1 MKRDT
6 IQKLESYKDD
16 GFIDMDDMI
25 VALGNY
31 MSGRELEEFVEF
43 IEDEYVKY

>member
-6 IQKLESYKDD
+6 LQRLESYKDD
-16 GFIDMDDMI
+16 GYIDLDDMI

-31 MSGRELEEFVEF
+31 MSGRELKEFTEF
-43 IEDEYVKY
+43 IEDEYVKF